1 MLTMHCS
8 LMILLQF
15 TIIRFLEVIFIYCIH
30 IWVILCNAVLM
41 CIFSQFMLPLKS
53 AVLGVFTPG
62 KLAKAI
68 KSIPFLLFFR
78 DLVVTH
84 LPALHCI
91 WSLKKP
97 GVVSVVRKIKA

>member
-1 MLTMHCS
+1 MHCS

-15 TIIRFLEVIFIYCIH
+15 TIICVLEAIRFYCIH
-30 IWVILCNAVLM
+30 IWVILCNVCANVHLFPIHVGLEIS
-41 CIFSQFMLPLKS
+41 CVGSIY
-53 AVLGVFTPG
+53 TREIG
-62 KLAKAI
+62 KGH

-78 DLVVTH
+78 DLAVTH
-84 LPALHCI
+84 LSALHWK